1 MNRIESVPVSH
12 SIREIQWRK
21 ESAKSLL
28 PRIEPLLSRIHA
40 TPPFDISFVD
50 VLGIPIYLTVRSI
63 DLHSTPFDQ
72 LMEWGQLDFSYT
84 HHGKGLTHEQS
95 RVSCVM
101 ETLERHCASYHQL
114 ETHPTTASYD
124 QLGQDA
130 LNPASFFLAPGV
142 KFTPDKPLTWYEGMD
157 LIRNETV
164 LVPIDFT
171 FINIPD
177 SAFPFEGFKTKRL
190 GFFVS
195 NGLSAGT
202 SIKEAL
208 MSGICEVVERDAQ
221 YRVIHGIPPLPT
233 ELTIEND
240 PHFSPWLELFKKR
253 DLDLRVFFLNHKP
266 GFYTAFAASWDHYC
280 RLLVMGSA
288 CAPQLRFAMQQAIL
302 EVAQQRAFTFFK
314 KWKTR
319 WQHFPIVRYIGE
331 RIRPERYGT
340 SIPPT
345 FWTENCN
352 GPVDLSEAGQ
362 DSPWDLENLVASL
375 SDEHRVVGIDLTDPD
390 LGIPV
395 VRVLISGL
403 QNGYFDY
410 QQALSFMD
418 AE

>member
-1 MNRIESVPVSH
+1 M
-12 SIREIQWRK
+12 
-21 ESAKSLL
+21 
-28 PRIEPLLSRIHA
+28 
-40 TPPFDISFVD
+40 SFVD
-50 VLGIPIYLTVRSI
+50 VLGIPIYITVRSN
-63 DLHSTPFDQ
+63 DLHSTPFDR
-72 LMEWGQLDFSYT
+72 LMEWGQLDLSYT

-101 ETLERHCASYHQL
+101 ETIERYCASYHQL
-114 ETHPTTASYD
+114 DSRTTAASYD

-130 LNPASFFLAPGV
+130 LNPASFFLPPGV

-164 LVPIDFT
+164 LVPIDLA

-177 SAFPFEGFKTKRL
+177 SAFPFEGFKTERL

-195 NGLSAGT
+195 NGLSSGS

-221 YRVIHGIPPLPT
+221 YRVINGIPPLPT

-240 PHFSPWLELFKKR
+240 PDFSPWLELFKKR
-253 DLDLRVFFLNHKP
+253 DLKLRVFFLNHKP
-266 GFYTAFAASWDHYC
+266 GFYTAFAASWDQYC

-288 CAPQLRFAMQQAIL
+288 CAPQLRFALQQAIL
-302 EVAQQRAFTFFK
+302 EVAQQRAFMFFK
-314 KWKTR
+314 NWKTR
-319 WQHFPIVRYIGE
+319 WQYFPVVRYIRE
-331 RIRPERYGT
+331 KIHPESYRT
-340 SIPPT
+340 SVPST

-362 DSPWDLENLVASL
+362 YFPWDLESLVDSL
-375 SDEHRVVGIDLTDPD
+375 SDEHRVVGIDLTEPD

-410 QQALSFMD
+410 QQALSFI
-418 AE
+418 EEE

>member
-1 MNRIESVPVSH
+1 MNNIESGPVSH
-12 SIREIQWRK
+12 NIKEIQWRK

-28 PRIEPLLSRIHA
+28 PRIERLLSRIYT

-50 VLGIPIYLTVRSI
+50 VLGIPIYIIVRST
-63 DLHSTPFDQ
+63 DLQSEPFDQ

-101 ETLERHCASYHQL
+101 ETIERHCASYHQL
-114 ETHPTTASYD
+114 ATQPTAASYD
-124 QLGQDA
+124 QLGRDA
-130 LNPASFFLAPGV
+130 LNPASFFLPPGIE
-142 KFTPDKPLTWYEGMD
+142 FTPDKPLTWHKGRD

-177 SAFPFEGFKTKRL
+177 SAYPFEGFKTKRL

-195 NGLSAGT
+195 NGLSAGAT
-202 SIKEAL
+202 INEAL

-221 YRVIHGIPPLPT
+221 YRIIHNIPPLPT
-233 ELTIEND
+233 EIVIDND
-240 PHFSPWLELFKKR
+240 PHFSPWVELFKKC
-253 DLDLRVFFLNHKP
+253 DLNLRVFFLNHKP
-266 GFYTAFAASWDHYC
+266 GFYTAFAASWDEYC
-280 RLLVMGSA
+280 RLLVLGSA

-319 WQHFPIVRYIGE
+319 WQYVPIVRYIVE
-331 RIRPERYGT
+331 RIRPEKYRT
-340 SIPPT
+340 SVPPT
-345 FWTENCN
+345 FWTENCK
-352 GPVDLSEAGQ
+352 GSVALSEVAQ
-362 DSPWDLENLVASL
+362 DFPWDLESLLTSL
-375 SDEHRVVGIDLTDPD
+375 SKEHRVVGIDLTDPT

-410 QQALSFMD
+410 QQALSFL
-418 AE
+418 EEE